1 MHSHHNEALVF
12 LALLIAAATSYTALD
27 LAGRFSA
34 AATRLARV
42 AWLGGAA
49 FSLGGGIWSMHFV
62 AMLAYSMPGVQPS
75 YELGLTAL
83 SFFLAV
89 GATGIGFAIVGHLR
103 QRALALLLSGPLMGL
118 GIAAMHYTGMAALQ
132 IPMSVS
138 YDAAW
143 VAISLL
149 IAITAAT
156 AALWLAFM
164 NTGQVEKLIAAVV
177 MGAAISGMHF
187 SGMHAAVYSPL
198 PGGESI
204 GMNSVNLEGL
214 ATSVSAITFVILSLA
229 LLAAAMD
236 RRVAQQSRREAELLK
251 ASEERFRLLYR
262 RTPLPLHA
270 VDRDDRILDVS
281 DAWLALLGYDRSQVV
296 GRPIWEFMTPASAQD
311 RMEASRLSLPET
323 GEVYEVPASLVG
335 RSGKVLEVEITR
347 RVELDAEGGF
357 LSCIEGLVDVT
368 ARREAE
374 IALRQTQKMEILGQ
388 LTGGVAH
395 DFNNLLAIIL
405 GNLELLRKGNTENN
419 RAQQLIDVA
428 IQGVQRGSTLT
439 QRMLAFARRQTL
451 APEPVNVIALINGMV
466 DLILRSLGPQYELQ
480 LPQADLVAVA
490 NVDENQLEMA
500 LLNLIVNAR
509 DAMPTGGLIKVT
521 VETVGVDP
529 SSREI
534 AIKVVDHGAGMDP
547 DTLARATEPFFTTKG
562 PTKGTGLGL
571 SMVHGFA
578 AQSGGHL
585 KLSSTPGEGTDATI
599 LLRAAETPTVAET
612 AQTLPE
618 PVPAQMISATVL
630 AVDDDFLVLMNTQAM
645 LEDMGHRVISAHNGE
660 EALRIL
666 DQAGDVDLV
675 ITDQAMPRMTGLQLA
690 EAIQVRRPDLPV
702 ILATG
707 YAELPIDHPNI
718 ALKLDKPYFQA
729 QLEKAVNEALALR
742 ADLNV
747 IPFKLPAS

>member
-1 MHSHHNEALVF
+1 MHGHHNEALVF
-12 LALLIAAATSYTALD
+12 LALLIAAVTSYTALD
-27 LAGRFSA
+27 LAGRFGA
-34 AATRLARV
+34 AATRSARATWLA
-42 AWLGGAA
+42 GAA

-62 AMLAYSMPGVQPS
+62 AMLAYSMPGMQPS
-75 YELGLTAL
+75 YAPGLTAL

-89 GATGIGFAIVGHLR
+89 GATGAGFAVVGHLR

-138 YDAAW
+138 YDPAW

-149 IAITAAT
+149 IAVTAAT

-214 ATSVSAITFVILSLA
+214 ATWVSAITFVILSLA
-229 LLAAAMD
+229 LLAATMD
-236 RRVAQQSRREAELLK
+236 RRVAQQSRREAELLRT
-251 ASEERFRLLYR
+251 SEERFRLLYR
-262 RTPLPLHA
+262 RTPLPLQA

-281 DAWLALLGYDRSQVV
+281 DAWLAVLGFDRSQVV
-296 GRPIWEFMTPASAQD
+296 GRPIREFMTPASAQD
-311 RMEASRLSLPET
+311 RMEATRSSFRET
-323 GEVYEVPASLVG
+323 GEVHEVQASLIS
-335 RSGKVLEVEITR
+335 RSGKVIEVEITR
-347 RVELDAEGGF
+347 RVEVDAKGQF

-368 ARREAE
+368 ACKEAE
-374 IALRQTQKMEILGQ
+374 TALRQTQKMEILGQ

-405 GNLELLRKGNTENN
+405 GNLELLRKGNTDDK

-428 IQGVQRGSTLT
+428 IQGVQRGATLT

-451 APEPVNVIALINGMV
+451 APEPVDVIALINGMV
-466 DLILRSLGPQYELQ
+466 DLLQRSLGPQYELQ
-480 LPQADLVAVA
+480 LPQTDLVAVA
-490 NVDENQLEMA
+490 SVDENQLEMA

-509 DAMPTGGLIKVT
+509 DAMPRGGLIKVT
-521 VETVGVDP
+521 AETVGAEP
-529 SSREI
+529 SSRQI
-534 AIKVVDHGAGMDP
+534 AIKVTDHGAGMDP

-578 AQSGGHL
+578 AQSGGQL
-585 KLSSTPGEGTDATI
+585 QLSSMPGEGTEATI
-599 LLRAAETPTVAET
+599 LLRAAETPVAAE
-612 AQTLPE
+612 AFHALPE
-618 PVPAQMISATVL
+618 RVHAQMMPATIL

-645 LEDMGHRVISAHNGE
+645 LEDMGHRVIPAHNGE

-666 DQAGDVDLV
+666 DQTGDVDLV

-690 EAIQVRRPDLPV
+690 EAIHVRRPNLPV
-702 ILATG
+702 VLATG
-707 YAELPIDHPNI
+707 YAELPTDHPNI
-718 ALKLDKPYFQA
+718 AFKLDKPYFQG
-729 QLEKAVNEALALR
+729 QLEKAVHEALR
-742 ADLNV
+742 SREDMNV

>member
-1 MHSHHNEALVF
+1 MHGHHNEALVF
-12 LALLIAAATSYTALD
+12 LALLIAAVTSYTALD
-27 LAGRFSA
+27 LAGRFGA
-34 AATRLARV
+34 AATRSARATWLA
-42 AWLGGAA
+42 GAA
-49 FSLGGGIWSMHFV
+49 LSLGGGIWSMHFV
-62 AMLAYSMPGVQPS
+62 AMLAYSMPGMQPS
-75 YELGLTAL
+75 YAPGLTAL

-89 GATGIGFAIVGHLR
+89 GATGAGFAVVGHLR

-138 YDAAW
+138 YDPAW

-149 IAITAAT
+149 IAVTAAT

-214 ATSVSAITFVILSLA
+214 ATWVSAITFVILSLA
-229 LLAAAMD
+229 LLAATMD
-236 RRVAQQSRREAELLK
+236 RRVAQQSRREAEVLRT
-251 ASEERFRLLYR
+251 SEERFRLLYR

-281 DAWLALLGYDRSQVV
+281 DAWLAVLGFDRSQVV
-296 GRPIWEFMTPASAQD
+296 GRPIREFMTPASAQD
-311 RMEASRLSLPET
+311 RMEATRLSLPET
-323 GEVYEVPASLVG
+323 GEVHEVQASLIS
-335 RSGKVLEVEITR
+335 RSGKVIEVEITR
-347 RVELDAEGGF
+347 RVEVDAKGEF
-357 LSCIEGLVDVT
+357 VSCIEGLVDVT
-368 ARREAE
+368 ARKEAE
-374 IALRQTQKMEILGQ
+374 NALRQTQKMEILGQ

-405 GNLELLRKGNTENN
+405 GNLELLRKGNTDDK

-428 IQGVQRGSTLT
+428 IQGVQRGATLT

-451 APEPVNVIALINGMV
+451 APEPVDVIALINGMV
-466 DLILRSLGPQYELQ
+466 DLLQRSLGPQYELQ
-480 LPQADLVAVA
+480 LPQTDLVAVA
-490 NVDENQLEMA
+490 SVDENQLEMA

-509 DAMPTGGLIKVT
+509 DAMPRGGLIKVT
-521 VETVGVDP
+521 AETVGADS
-529 SSREI
+529 SSRQI

-547 DTLARATEPFFTTKG
+547 ETLARATEPFFTTKG

-578 AQSGGHL
+578 AQSGGQL
-585 KLSSTPGEGTDATI
+585 KLSSTPGEGTEATI
-599 LLRAAETPTVAET
+599 LLRAAEAPVAAE
-612 AQTLPE
+612 AFHALPE
-618 PVPAQMISATVL
+618 RVHAQMMPATIM

-645 LEDMGHRVISAHNGE
+645 LEDMGHHVIPAHNGE

-666 DQAGDVDLV
+666 DQTGDVDLV

-690 EAIQVRRPDLPV
+690 EAIHVRRPNLPV

-707 YAELPIDHPNI
+707 YAELPTDHPNI
-718 ALKLDKPYFQA
+718 AFKLDKPYFQG
-729 QLEKAVNEALALR
+729 QLEKAVHEALR
-742 ADLNV
+742 SRDDMNV

>member
-1 MHSHHNEALVF
+1 MHGHHNEALVF

-27 LAGRFSA
+27 LAGRFGA
-34 AATRLARV
+34 AATRSARATWLA
-42 AWLGGAA
+42 GAA

-62 AMLAYSMPGVQPS
+62 AMLAYSMPGMQPS
-75 YELGLTAL
+75 YAPGLTAL

-89 GATGIGFAIVGHLR
+89 GATGAGFAVVGHLR

-138 YDAAW
+138 YDPAW

-149 IAITAAT
+149 IAVTAAT

-187 SGMHAAVYSPL
+187 SGMHAVIYSPL

-214 ATSVSAITFVILSLA
+214 ATWVSAITFVILSLA
-229 LLAAAMD
+229 LLAATMD
-236 RRVAQQSRREAELLK
+236 RRVAQQSRREAELLRT
-251 ASEERFRLLYR
+251 SEERFRLLYR

-281 DAWLALLGYDRSQVV
+281 DAWLAVLGFDRSQVV
-296 GRPIWEFMTPASAQD
+296 GRPIREFMTPASAQD
-311 RMEASRLSLPET
+311 RMEATRSSLRET
-323 GEVYEVPASLVG
+323 GEVHEVQASLIS
-335 RSGKVLEVEITR
+335 RSGKVIEVEITR
-347 RVELDAEGGF
+347 RVEVDAKGEF

-368 ARREAE
+368 ARKEAE
-374 IALRQTQKMEILGQ
+374 NALRQTQKMEILGQ

-405 GNLELLRKGNTENN
+405 GNLELLRKGNTDDK

-428 IQGVQRGSTLT
+428 IQGVQRGATLT

-451 APEPVNVIALINGMV
+451 APEPVDVIALINGMV
-466 DLILRSLGPQYELQ
+466 DLLQRSLGPQYELQ
-480 LPQADLVAVA
+480 LPQTDLVAVA
-490 NVDENQLEMA
+490 SVDENQLEMA

-509 DAMPTGGLIKVT
+509 DAMPRGGLIKVT
-521 VETVGVDP
+521 AKTVGAEP
-529 SSREI
+529 SSRQI

-547 DTLARATEPFFTTKG
+547 ETLARATEPFFTTKG

-578 AQSGGHL
+578 AQSGGQL
-585 KLSSTPGEGTDATI
+585 KLSSTPGEGTEATI
-599 LLRAAETPTVAET
+599 LLRAAEAPVAAE
-612 AQTLPE
+612 AFHALPE
-618 PVPAQMISATVL
+618 RVHAQMMPATIM

-645 LEDMGHRVISAHNGE
+645 LEDMGHHVIPAHNGE

-666 DQAGDVDLV
+666 DQTGDVDLV

-690 EAIQVRRPDLPV
+690 EAIHVRRPNLPV

-707 YAELPIDHPNI
+707 YAELPTDHPNI
-718 ALKLDKPYFQA
+718 AFKLDKPYFQG
-729 QLEKAVNEALALR
+729 QLEKAVHEALR
-742 ADLNV
+742 SREDMNV